1 MTKRGAFFSANSPL
15 FQESVQEDEGEGD
28 MECTGSGEVL
38 GAGSLSART
47 RATLCVEEVES
58 GDGLVEVTS
67 PDLGGK
73 WVYSIDNTSTLH
85 TVE

>member
-1 MTKRGAFFSANSPL
+1 MREREKW
-15 FQESVQEDEGEGD
+15 SVQVPGK
-28 MECTGSGEVL
+28 CLVL
-38 GAGSLSART
+38 GGYLILEDGNHGVSLSLSART